1 MEKSLTEYQ
10 KGSIIINLLIK
21 GNDATFT
28 LTMSAIDSLP
38 IIEDLS
44 EAWLEKIPMGDRV
57 SKELAVK
64 ALEWY
69 SLKNKKN
76 FIEKEDAFTISIKE
90 FIKAVTIFIGHN
102 PSAEEIYQLLTTYDN
117 RLHDMHN
124 RNAAITSFNKE
135 IYKLQVLYKKSR
147 NQLNQTPL
155 SRLLQERKTNS
166 ENQASAESR
175 RIEEKNLD
183 DSMKIIRNWEIMND
197 KRFSSE

>member
-38 IIEDLS
+38 VIEDLS
-44 EAWLEKIPMGDRV
+44 EAWLIKIPMGDRV
-57 SKELAVK
+57 SKELAIK

-69 SLKNKKN
+69 SLKKKKN
-76 FIEKEDAFTISIKE
+76 YIEKEDAFTISITE

-102 PSAEEIYQLLTTYDN
+102 PSAEEISQLLMTYDN
-117 RLHDMHN
+117 RLHDMQS
-124 RNAAITSFNKE
+124 RNATITSFNRE
-135 IYKLQVLYKKSR
+135 IYKLQVLYKKSQ

-155 SRLLQERKTNS
+155 SRLLQERRTNS

-175 RIEEKNLD
+175 RLEEKNLD